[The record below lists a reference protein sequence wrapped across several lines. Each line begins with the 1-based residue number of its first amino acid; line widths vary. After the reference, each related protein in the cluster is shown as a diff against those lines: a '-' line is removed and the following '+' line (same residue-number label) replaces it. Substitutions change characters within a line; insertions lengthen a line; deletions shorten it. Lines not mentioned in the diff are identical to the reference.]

1 MSFVHLHCHSE
12 YSLLDGANRI
22 GDLIKRAKEFEQPA
36 LALTDHGC
44 MFGAWVFQEQA
55 KKAGIKPI
63 IGMEAYVAPASRHE
77 KSKAKGEKG
86 YYHLVLLARDY
97 QGYRNLSK
105 LTSIGYTEG
114 FYGKPR
120 IDREVLAKYSEGL
133 IVSSACL
140 AGEIAQHLMEDRWEQ
155 AREAVAWHQEV
166 FRDNYYLEVQGHD
179 SQGQEELNRRIFQ
192 LAGEMGVP
200 LVATN
205 DAHFLRAEDHQAHDV
220 LLCIG
225 LGKDFADPNRMKYDG
240 QLYFKNGDEMAER
253 FPGRPDVLENTL
265 RIADECNWSY
275 PKGYHVPA
283 FPVAEEGYVSE
294 DEMLRAWVWKGAL
307 KHYAPKGTPADADPR
322 AVLTQEI
329 IDRVEYEMEVITSLN
344 YSGYFLITAD
354 FIRWARDHD
363 IPVGPGRGSA
373 AGSIVA
379 YSMGITDCCPIKF
392 DLLFERFLNPE
403 RVSMPDVDVDFCFE
417 RRGEV
422 IEYVREKYGRD
433 AVGQIITFGTMKSR
447 AVIKD
452 VGRTLGFLPAETDRL
467 AKLIPNSPAF
477 SMTVQEAREKV
488 PEIRE
493 LYEKDERYRQLLD
506 YSSTLEG
513 LSRHSSVHAAGV
525 VIAPGPLD
533 EYVPICTQS
542 TKGAGGSG
550 ESIIVTQYDMTCLEK
565 AGMLK
570 MDFLGLKTL
579 TVIYDTVADIRRR
592 YGALKHPGTGE
603 VYERAEDIPLDDPEP
618 YAMMARGGTAGVFQ
632 FESALATEKIRLM
645 KADRFDDLIAANA
658 LLRPGPLDMGMDMV
672 FIRRKLGQE
681 EVRYPFPELE
691 QVLEP
696 TQGVIVYQEQVMRI
710 VQILGG
716 LSLAEADVLRKAVG
730 KKDAE
735 LIAKELGKFIEKA
748 VEKGYP
754 RPQIKDLADQIEA
767 FGRYGF
773 NKCLPGDTEVLDAA
787 TGRLVRIED
796 LYHRRASIGAVV
808 TCETD
813 NLTLGTQSVADVV
826 DNGVKPVYRLRTES
840 GREIEATDNH
850 PFFTFDGWK
859 ALGQLRPGV
868 HVAVPRALPVEGSAE
883 WPDHEVIA
891 LGHLLAEGNLC
902 HPHSLY
908 FYSKDADEVADY
920 VAAAEA
926 FGNVR
931 CTTGEQR
938 GVTWVYAKRA
948 DRAVPP
954 GIVAWAERLGMR
966 GKDARHKE
974 VPAEAFTLRA
984 RQIGLLLSR
993 MWAGDGHV
1001 NVKDRNLFYATS
1013 SRRLASQVQHLLLR
1027 LGIVGRVREVTFPY
1041 RDGRTGY
1048 QVFVT
1053 GNENLR
1059 RFSETVGAHFRD
1071 PVRREALE
1079 TLVLAAPAGGPS
1091 KDLVPVGVRTLV
1103 RAAKDRS
1110 GETWGEVEA
1119 AADVSSRD
1127 FYPVG
1132 TNPGKIGFTRQ
1143 TVALL
1148 AEHFYDEQL
1157 RSYARS
1163 DVLWDRVVSIDFVGE
1178 KQTYDL
1184 TVPVTHNFVAN
1195 DIIVHNS
1202 HSAAYS
1208 LVAYQTAWLKCYYP
1222 AEFMAALMSSVVD
1235 KIDDVVAY
1243 IAQCREMG
1251 RFLPRVGREGIEV
1264 LPPHVNDSNWKFT
1277 VVGEGVGAIRFG
1289 LGAIRGVGEGAV
1301 RSIIAARVTEGPFK
1315 SMFDLLSRID
1325 LRLCN
1330 KRVLEALICAGALD
1344 GFDDDGGRS
1353 QLLAGLDGAF
1363 ASAQTIQRER
1373 ESAQDSFFDMLL
1385 GGGDAAQA
1393 ALVQAPVLPRTEKWT
1408 ESERLAREKE
1418 ILGFFISG
1426 HPLNRYREDVALY
1439 EARTNTQTLKAQK
1452 DAKIELA
1459 CVVTEA
1465 ARQISKKDGSE
1476 WGRITVEDFHGTAT
1490 VLAFGESWAKYKE
1503 VLKQDA
1509 PVVIRGAV
1517 SNRDRDEEDPP
1528 VFLDSAAPL
1537 SEIRN
1542 GGDVGVQIEI
1552 GSDGPAADAL
1562 DAARRIL
1569 AEHAGAGPL
1578 VVVWRN
1584 GGTESTRLKSRTVKV
1599 APRDELLVA
1608 LREALGPER
1617 VSLHRDPPAL
1627 GSVQREERFPRRGG
1641 GGGGGGG
1648 FSINS
1653 GGE

>member
-22 GDLIKRAKEFEQPA
+22 GDLIRRAKDFEQPA
-36 LALTDHGC
+36 IALTDHGC

-63 IGMEAYVAPASRHE
+63 IGMEAYVAPGSRHE

-86 YYHLVLLARDY
+86 YYHLVLLARDL
-97 QGYRNLSK
+97 QGYKNLSK

-120 IDREVLAKYSEGL
+120 IDREVLARHGEGL
-133 IVSSACL
+133 IVTSACL

-166 FRDNYYLEVQGHD
+166 FRDRYYLEVQGHD
-179 SQGQEELNRRIFQ
+179 SEGQDELNRRILQ
-192 LAGEMGVP
+192 LAGEMSVP
-200 LVATN
+200 VVATN
-205 DAHFLRAEDHQAHDV
+205 DAHFLKAEDHQAHDV

-225 LGKDFADPNRMKYDG
+225 LGKDFSDPNRMKYDG
-240 QLYFKNGDEMAER
+240 QLYFKNSDEMAER

-265 RIADECNWSY
+265 RIAEECNWSY

-283 FPVAEEGYVSE
+283 FPVQEEGYATE
-294 DEMLRAWVWKGAL
+294 DEMLSAWVWSGAV
-307 KHYAPKGTPADADPR
+307 KHYGPKEARPKARELSVEEIR
-322 AVLTQEI
+322 ALLPPEI
-329 IDRVEYEMEVITSLN
+329 VERVEYELGVVTSLK

-379 YSMGITDCCPIKF
+379 YCMGITDCCPIRF

-447 AVIKD
+447 AVVKD

-477 SMTVQEAREKV
+477 SMTVEEAREKI
-488 PEIRE
+488 PEVKE

-592 YGALKHPGTGE
+592 YGALKHPKTGE
-603 VYERAEDIPLDDPEP
+603 VFARPEDIPLDDPEP

-632 FESALATEKIRLM
+632 FESTLATEKIRQM

-681 EVRYPFPELE
+681 EVKYPFPELE
-691 QVLEP
+691 PVLEP

-730 KKDAE
+730 KKDAD
-735 LIAKELGKFIEKA
+735 LIARELGTFVEKA
-748 VEKGYP
+748 VERGHP
-754 RPQIKDLADQIEA
+754 RAQIQALSDQIEA

-773 NKCLPGDTEVLDAA
+773 NK
-787 TGRLVRIED
+787 
-796 LYHRRASIGAVV
+796 
-808 TCETD
+808 
-813 NLTLGTQSVADVV
+813 
-826 DNGVKPVYRLRTES
+826 
-840 GREIEATDNH
+840 
-850 PFFTFDGWK
+850 
-859 ALGQLRPGV
+859 
-868 HVAVPRALPVEGSAE
+868 
-883 WPDHEVIA
+883 
-891 LGHLLAEGNLC
+891 
-902 HPHSLY
+902 
-908 FYSKDADEVADY
+908 
-920 VAAAEA
+920 
-926 FGNVR
+926 
-931 CTTGEQR
+931 
-938 GVTWVYAKRA
+938 
-948 DRAVPP
+948 
-954 GIVAWAERLGMR
+954 
-966 GKDARHKE
+966 
-974 VPAEAFTLRA
+974 
-984 RQIGLLLSR
+984 
-993 MWAGDGHV
+993 
-1001 NVKDRNLFYATS
+1001 
-1013 SRRLASQVQHLLLR
+1013 
-1027 LGIVGRVREVTFPY
+1027 
-1041 RDGRTGY
+1041 
-1048 QVFVT
+1048 
-1053 GNENLR
+1053 
-1059 RFSETVGAHFRD
+1059 
-1071 PVRREALE
+1071 
-1079 TLVLAAPAGGPS
+1079 
-1091 KDLVPVGVRTLV
+1091 
-1103 RAAKDRS
+1103 
-1110 GETWGEVEA
+1110 
-1119 AADVSSRD
+1119 
-1127 FYPVG
+1127 
-1132 TNPGKIGFTRQ
+1132 
-1143 TVALL
+1143 
-1148 AEHFYDEQL
+1148 
-1157 RSYARS
+1157 
-1163 DVLWDRVVSIDFVGE
+1163 
-1178 KQTYDL
+1178 
-1184 TVPVTHNFVAN
+1184 
-1195 DIIVHNS
+1195 S

-1251 RFLPRVGREGIEV
+1251 RFLPRVGRDGIEV
-1264 LPPHVNDSNWKFT
+1264 LAPHVNESNWKFT
-1277 VVGEGVGAIRFG
+1277 VVGDGVGQIRFG

-1301 RSIIAARVTEGPFK
+1301 RSIIAARVAEGPFK

-1344 GFDDDGGRS
+1344 GFEEDGGRN
-1353 QLLAGLDGAF
+1353 QLLAGLDAAF
-1363 ASAQTIQRER
+1363 ASAQTIQKEK

-1385 GGGDAAQA
+1385 GGGDAATA
-1393 ALVQAPVLPRTEKWT
+1393 TLVQAPPLPKVEKWT

-1426 HPLNRYREDVALY
+1426 HPLNRYREDVALF
-1439 EARTNTQTLKAQK
+1439 EVRTTTQTLKSQK

-1490 VLAFGESWAKYKE
+1490 VLAFGESWAKYKD

-1509 PVVIRGAV
+1509 PVLIRGAV
-1517 SNRDRDEEDPP
+1517 SNRERDEEDPP
-1528 VFLDSAAPL
+1528 VFLDSALPL

-1542 GGDVGVQIEI
+1542 AGDVGVQIEI
-1552 GSDGPAADAL
+1552 GSDGPAPDAL
-1562 DAARRIL
+1562 ESAKRIL
-1569 AEHAGAGPL
+1569 AQHEGPGAL

-1584 GGTESTRLKSRTVKV
+1584 GGTEQSRLKSKTVRV
-1599 APRDELLVA
+1599 APRDELLAA

-1617 VSLHRDPPAL
+1617 VSLHRDAPPL
-1627 GSVQREERFPRRGG
+1627 VTSQREERFARRGG
-1641 GGGGGGG
+1641 GGGGGG
-1648 FSINS
+1648 FSLNA